1 MRPRLLPLRHLPLLL
16 LGLLLGCGD
25 KDLDFPL
32 VEDSGDDANGGM
44 EPVPAGD
51 YPECEED
58 PDELSAD
65 CCTDVYCTGPKDN
78 GDCAAAV
85 QVDAEALTGVELE
98 VEGCL
103 CAPVDGPYAPAAE
116 GGDAGEGS
124 CCYLVG
130 IMDCPST

>member
-1 MRPRLLPLRHLPLLL
+1 MRTSLKARIVPVLICLLAA
-16 LGLLLGCGD
+16 CGD

-32 VEDSGDDANGGM
+32 VEDSGDEGGGGL
-44 EPVPAGD
+44 EALPEGE

-58 PDELSAD
+58 PDGLSAD
-65 CCTDVYCTGPKDN
+65 CCTDVYCTVPKDN

-85 QVDAEALTGVELE
+85 QVDAEALTGVDLE

-103 CAPVDGPYAPAAE
+103 CAPVDGPYASPE
-116 GGDAGEGS
+116 GEGAEAP